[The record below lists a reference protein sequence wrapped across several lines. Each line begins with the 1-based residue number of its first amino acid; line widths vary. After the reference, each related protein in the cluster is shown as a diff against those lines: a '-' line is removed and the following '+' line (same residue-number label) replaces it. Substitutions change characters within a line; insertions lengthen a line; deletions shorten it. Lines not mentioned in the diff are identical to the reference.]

1 MSMNIYTTGSAE
13 FLEIMLNASAMIT
26 GSGVAEDLARIGLLI
41 GLFIIAFQAV
51 FNGQGVPFQKA
62 GLVFVLYLVFFGPT
76 TTAVIEETTTGQV
89 RVVDNVPI
97 GPTFVGS
104 VISTIAYEITRVSEQ
119 AFSTPTM
126 TDYGLFSSLETIAR
140 VRDTLRNPMALDGF
154 VNYRRDEGWNFP
166 KTMDEFLTFCVLNPI
181 SLREFRDVDQLFRA
195 GSADEVLTAP
205 LASQYIYIF
214 DGDPAGRMESCS
226 LAQPIIK
233 QSMVA
238 IYRDLFEDILNRGFA
253 PEKAA
258 GKMNN
263 GAEAEVR
270 VNNAI
275 QSFAI
280 SAKNAQDY
288 VASAVILPIF
298 NDSRVNAMNHWQEKN
313 AAMALR
319 DSINHQ
325 EVQWAA
331 RGDLFKN
338 YMRPMIAFFEGLIYA
353 ITPFMAFALMLGGPG
368 LSVLGKYMLLPLA
381 MGLWMPLLSI
391 VNAFT
396 LWYANAEI
404 SAILNGYD
412 ATGAGFAMLQ
422 ILDMDQAISKALG
435 IGGLLAAS
443 VPPLALFIVSGS
455 AMVLNGVMSQ
465 TSQGSTFKSEDFMP
479 RAKNQAAVLNTTATY
494 TSDQIAQGV
503 SKTGATQLTES
514 FTGEQ
519 MAAASVQSAQIASN
533 TATSAYQDSLKAAG
547 QQLSSTATGRQ
558 ALAQIGE
565 TLAAGSVLS
574 TNATYSDAKETLRG
588 LGISDSSINQA
599 TANASL
605 GLSTPFGGLK
615 RSDGTSVDSMTK
627 DDRSKASKALSQLSD
642 SVQATDSTQLT
653 FAVGDAFNRSDL
665 AQRSNL
671 NTDEIAKV
679 RSSALAAQ
687 ETYSEVLGKQDSMK
701 GSQTLTLRDA
711 AVQANKKGINA
722 EESSREIAAMAMKTE
737 SGRQFFR
744 AAMDNTTLQDNSGN
758 PDERRTMAAIR
769 ALNQDGRLGELL
781 NSKYNP
787 LDFNVSQGDAYR
799 NQYIAD
805 EAGAATSGVEN
816 IPAKFNSMRGS
827 NSELF
832 TSTQDMNQSGYDNAK
847 SNGYDE
853 IKERAEQNLVPV
865 YNKNQEDNEEVERQ
879 FAQSAYDAISERGLA
894 AMQGTHL
901 GAIVSEGSNALFT
914 GTKVISSAFG
924 INGGIDQKKQELY
937 DQGISNGLDDVEA
950 KYYAAKA
957 SGEFG
962 ASSGDAY
969 RELTAHYR
977 SQGIRD
983 EQYIAGSIKAIDA
996 AAQAPEVGTLP
1007 SLEILNQSR
1016 SAVIKNERPT
1026 TSNEDVPP
1034 IPKIEPKPSITN

>member
-353 ITPFMAFALMLGGPG
+353 ITPFMAFALVLGGPG

-479 RAKNQAAVLNTTATY
+479 RAKNQAPVMDTTSSY
-494 TSDQIAQGV
+494 TSDQLTTGPSVTGVRAAGPQISASLAAQ
-503 SKTGATQLTES
+503 A
-514 FTGEQ
+514 
-519 MAAASVQSAQIASN
+519 MVQSAENASIAASQTMQEN
-533 TATSAYQDSLKAAG
+533 LSSATS
-547 QQLSSTATGRQ
+547 QLASTSTGRQ
-558 ALAQIGE
+558 ALAQLGKQMTASLNLGQNTEYGAAMSALEARGFSEDQI
-565 TLAAGSVLS
+565 AAGAYSSALNPGVPGLAGATLGQSQEFKLLS
-574 TNATYSDAKETLRG
+574 KDEQRVASESMAK
-588 LGISDSSINQA
+588 IASI
-599 TANASL
+599 
-605 GLSTPFGGLK
+605 
-615 RSDGTSVDSMTK
+615 
-627 DDRSKASKALSQLSD
+627 
-642 SVQATDSTQLT
+642 VQATISNQSSYS
-653 FAVGDAFNRSDL
+653 AADAFTNSSQAMEQVSNSSELSSSVANAKIAQQAYAESSSKSEGWAASQNLDLGIAAERSV
-665 AQRSNL
+665 SNSGL
-671 NTDEIAKV
+671 TKGEAAAGI
-679 RSSALAAQ
+679 SALAG
-687 ETYSEVLGKQDSMK
+687 TS
-701 GSQTLTLRDA
+701 
-711 AVQANKKGINA
+711 
-722 EESSREIAAMAMKTE
+722 
-737 SGRQFFR
+737 
-744 AAMDNTTLQDNSGN
+744 
-758 PDERRTMAAIR
+758 DEDRSAIR
-769 ALNQDGRLGELL
+769 ALMKSDTIQGISTDNDMQVIAASTLHMMNTGRLGDLVSS
-781 NSKYNP
+781 NYSP
-787 LDFNVSQGDAYR
+787 FDFRTSAGEADR
-799 NQYIAD
+799 NQHIESD
-805 EAGAATSGVEN
+805 VQSGVAGAADIESRFASARNSAASAYEDSTS
-816 IPAKFNSMRGS
+816 
-827 NSELF
+827 
-832 TSTQDMNQSGYDNAK
+832 MNQDGYDNAK
-847 SNGYDE
+847 
-853 IKERAEQNLVPV
+853 
-865 YNKNQEDNEEVERQ
+865 
-879 FAQSAYDAISERGLA
+879 
-894 AMQGTHL
+894 
-901 GAIVSEGSNALFT
+901 
-914 GTKVISSAFG
+914 
-924 INGGIDQKKQELY
+924 
-937 DQGISNGLDDVEA
+937 
-950 KYYAAKA
+950 
-957 SGEFG
+957 EFG
-962 ASSGDAY
+962 ESN
-969 RELTAHYR
+969 
-977 SQGIRD
+977 
-983 EQYIAGSIKAIDA
+983 IKADYA
-996 AAQAPEVGTLP
+996 NAQAKPRETFDHESSRLSQTNSLP
-1007 SLEILNQSR
+1007 VVNNDMVNSTRPVKDRADL
-1016 SAVIKNERPT
+1016 IK
-1026 TSNEDVPP
+1026 DKV
-1034 IPKIEPKPSITN
+1034 KGFFAD